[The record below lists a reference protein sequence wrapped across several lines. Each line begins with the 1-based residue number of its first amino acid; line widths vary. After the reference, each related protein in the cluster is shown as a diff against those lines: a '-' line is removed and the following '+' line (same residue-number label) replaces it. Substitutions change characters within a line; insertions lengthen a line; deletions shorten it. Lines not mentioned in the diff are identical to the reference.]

1 VSGAAEGTADL
12 VTVIRLDVRAG
23 VSAPDAVA
31 AGTIGPDTLAGIQQ
45 RAVRGLPGSSANGGK
60 RRLVDVGRVLVTDDA
75 AAFAGHAAAY
85 QHLLLTPTIGRLLC
99 VIVGTLADPLAIDL
113 PGAVAADSAS
123 GTGVLWIGDPV
134 GSGWHLGMTATTR
147 LAEAGG
153 DPDGTATLEEI
164 LGALTDPDVF
174 DAALAAITAMDG
186 NVAAPAVLPVVHWP
200 ALDVLRLAEE
210 LAVGGGPPAPH
221 EIVSVLSPDV
231 RQLLISLWSIA
242 PAIAQCERLLAE
254 TESAARR
261 LPRIPGR
268 GGRRAWRAVTSLGSA
283 CAKLGPP
290 GQFWEPVRF
299 PSGLAAGLE
308 QAPRARTLWHPVLFL
323 GPLLIV
329 AGAAGAG
336 ITLALRHLPT
346 AGADGIAAA
355 CSAVVFTGLAFAW
368 WRRATRRWLA
378 GLSLPSVR
386 AKLDGLASGIAAHG
400 VDGLEEAATAWYRA
414 QQRRLVTWWRLARRV
429 MRERIMGE
437 IASVLGQ
444 PVPGAQPVPGGLPD
458 HEVTAADSAAV
469 PDLMDPDLADIPRAV
484 KAATADA
491 LALLAATV
499 LDEDFIQLNAP
510 GQLPLLDGSSRAAQL
525 IRYAPARAREPL
537 TAECMETAD
546 EPERMPLGDVAWTR
560 TGQTIGVIRLVP
572 ARPGVLRIAGG
583 HDPGGTVLQVEVS
596 GGGDRAAEGLAAWLG
611 VGNEP
616 ERQVTVAEAHV
627 GPVIIVTRANADC
640 TPVVKEVIDWLR
652 TTEEPTEARF
662 TRADGSTATVTSAQ
676 AHAAT
681 NLESDT
687 IAASI
692 AR

>member
-1 VSGAAEGTADL
+1 VNRAVEGATDL

-45 RAVRGLPGSSANGGK
+45 RAVRGLPGPSANGGR
-60 RRLVDVGRVLVTDDA
+60 RRLVDVGRVLVIDDA

-99 VIVGTLADPLAIDL
+99 VIVGALADPLAIDL
-113 PGAVAADSAS
+113 PGAVAADSTS
-123 GTGVLWIGDPV
+123 GTGMLWIGDPV

-147 LAEAGG
+147 LAEAGS

-164 LGALTDPDVF
+164 LGALADPDVF

-200 ALDVLRLAEE
+200 VLDVLRLAEE

-221 EIVSVLSPDV
+221 EIVAVLSPDV
-231 RQLLISLWSIA
+231 KQLLISLWSIA

-261 LPRIPGR
+261 LPRVPGL

-283 CAKLGPP
+283 CAKLGPH

-308 QAPRARTLWHPVLFL
+308 RAPRTRALWHPVLFL

-329 AGAAGAG
+329 AGAAGTG
-336 ITLALRHLPT
+336 IALASRHLPT

-368 WRRATRRWLA
+368 WRRATQRWLA
-378 GLSLPSVR
+378 GISLPSVR
-386 AKLDGLASGIAAHG
+386 TKLDGLASGIAAHG
-400 VDGLEEAATAWYRA
+400 VNALEETATAWFRA
-414 QQRRLVTWWRLARRV
+414 RQRRLVTWWRMARRV
-429 MRERIMGE
+429 MRERIIGE
-437 IASVLGQ
+437 IASVLGR
-444 PVPGAQPVPGGLPD
+444 PIPGAQPD
-458 HEVTAADSAAV
+458 QEVTAADATAV
-469 PDLMDPDLADIPRAV
+469 PDLMDPDLADVPRAI

-499 LDEDFIQLNAP
+499 LDEDFIQLNTP

-525 IRYAPARAREPL
+525 IRYAPACARETL
-537 TAECMETAD
+537 TAESMETLD
-546 EPERMPLGDVAWTR
+546 EPERMPLGDVAWTK

-583 HDPGGTVLQVEVS
+583 HDPGGTALQVEVS

-616 ERQVTVAEAHV
+616 ERQVTIAEAHV
-627 GPVIIVTRANADC
+627 GPVIVVTRANVDC

-662 TRADGSTATVTSAQ
+662 TRADGCTATVTAAQ

-681 NLESDT
+681 DLESDT

>member
-1 VSGAAEGTADL
+1 VSRPGEETADL
-12 VTVIRLDVRAG
+12 VTVIRLDVRTG
-23 VSAPDAVA
+23 VSAPDAVVA
-31 AGTIGPDTLAGIQQ
+31 DTIGPDTLTGIQQ
-45 RAVRGLPGSSANGGK
+45 RAVRWLPAPSADGGR
-60 RRLVDVGRVLVTDDA
+60 RRLVDVGRVLVIDDA

-99 VIVGTLADPLAIDL
+99 VIVGQLADPLAIGL

-123 GTGVLWIGDPV
+123 GTGMLWIGDPV

-147 LAEAGG
+147 LAEAGS

-164 LGALTDPDVF
+164 LDALADPDVF
-174 DAALAAITAMDG
+174 DTALAAITAMDG
-186 NVAAPAVLPVVHWP
+186 NVAAPAVLPVIRWP
-200 ALDVLRLAEE
+200 VLDVLRLAEE

-221 EIVSVLSPDV
+221 EIASVLSPDV
-231 RQLLISLWSIA
+231 KQLLISLWSIA
-242 PAIAQCERLLAE
+242 PAIAECERLLAE
-254 TESAARR
+254 AESAARR
-261 LPRIPGR
+261 LPRVPGL
-268 GGRRAWRAVTSLGSA
+268 GGRRAWRTVTSLGSA
-283 CAKLGPP
+283 CAKLGPH
-290 GQFWEPVRF
+290 GQFWEPARF

-308 QAPRARTLWHPVLFL
+308 RAPRTRTLWHPVLFL

-329 AGAAGAG
+329 AGAAGTG
-336 ITLALRHLPT
+336 ISLALRHLPT

-355 CSAVVFTGLAFAW
+355 CSAVVFTSLAFAW

-378 GLSLPSVR
+378 GVSLASAR
-386 AKLDGLASGIAAHG
+386 TTLDGLAPGIAAHG
-400 VDGLEEAATAWYRA
+400 VDALEEAVTAWYRA

-429 MRERIMGE
+429 MRERVIGE

-444 PVPGAQPVPGGLPD
+444 PFPGAQPD
-458 HEVTAADSAAV
+458 HEVTAADGTAV
-469 PDLMDPDLADIPRAV
+469 ADLMDRDLADIPQAI

-491 LALLAATV
+491 IALLAATV

-510 GQLPLLDGSSRAAQL
+510 GQLPLLDGSSRAAHL
-525 IRYAPARAREPL
+525 IRYAPACARAAL
-537 TAECMETAD
+537 TAASAETLG
-546 EPERMPLGDVAWTR
+546 EPERIPLDDVAWTR

-572 ARPGVLRIAGG
+572 TRPGVLRIA
-583 HDPGGTVLQVEVS
+583 DRPNPGRTVLQVEVS
-596 GGGDRAAEGLAAWLG
+596 GGDRAAEGLAAWLG

-616 ERQVTVAEAHV
+616 ERQVTTAEAHV
-627 GPVIIVTRANADC
+627 GPVIVMMRGNADRA
-640 TPVVKEVIDWLR
+640 PVVKEVIDWLR

-662 TRADGSTATVTSAQ
+662 TRADGSTATITAAQ

-681 NLESDT
+681 SLESDT